1 VGVSVLKK
9 KFTCPSLLRIA
20 ALYLNVTVGMNFVF
34 FLHENTPGNCKYL
47 KIINII
53 WAGRGVGVSVLKISL
68 PAHSCIPRSS

>member
-20 ALYLNVTVGMNFVF
+20 ALYLNITVREICVF
-34 FLHENTPGNCKYL
+34 FPYENTSENCKYL

-53 WAGRGVGVSVLKISL
+53 WAGWGVGVSVLKKKFTCPCS
-68 PAHSCIPRSS
+68 IPRIS